1 MNLNIIGLDVYL
13 MMNIKQELKNTFN
26 NKKVLITGLTGYK
39 GTWMACWLSMLGAK
53 IWGASLEN
61 DVTPNIY
68 SYLKIDNL
76 ERDIR
81 IDLTNLE
88 KTKEMIKK
96 INPDYIFHLAAQ
108 PLVIDS
114 IKNPIKTIYANTITS
129 INILESLREVKKK
142 TICIFVT
149 TDKVYENKNL
159 NRGYHENDQI
169 GGKDIYSASKGMTE
183 IIIKSYCF
191 SFLNNNPYI
200 KVATGRPCNCIGG
213 GDWAANR
220 LIPDIVK
227 KWSSKQK
234 VIIRNPNAIRPWQH
248 VLEPVGGYLYLCYK
262 LKKNDSLH
270 GEAFNFGPSASNNIM
285 VKEILEK
292 MKKDWLFNKYIVH
305 QDKSNIEAPTLKIN
319 INKSKKLLG
328 WKPVW
333 NIDKTIKKT
342 NEWYKGF
349 YYNDNAVNK
358 ITFNQ
363 IEQYL
368 EDASLSWKIS

>member
-1 MNLNIIGLDVYL
+1 

-169 GGKDIYSASKGMTE
+169 GGKDI
-183 IIIKSYCF
+183 
-191 SFLNNNPYI
+191 
-200 KVATGRPCNCIGG
+200 
-213 GDWAANR
+213 
-220 LIPDIVK
+220 
-227 KWSSKQK
+227 KQK
-234 VIIRNPNAIRPWQH
+234 
-248 VLEPVGGYLYLCYK
+248 
-262 LKKNDSLH
+262 
-270 GEAFNFGPSASNNIM
+270 SN
-285 VKEILEK
+285 K
-292 MKKDWLFNKYIVH
+292 
-305 QDKSNIEAPTLKIN
+305 
-319 INKSKKLLG
+319 
-328 WKPVW
+328 
-333 NIDKTIKKT
+333 IKK
-342 NEWYKGF
+342 K
-349 YYNDNAVNK
+349 VK
-358 ITFNQ
+358 FN
-363 IEQYL
+363 
-368 EDASLSWKIS
+368 